1 LALINDILDL
11 SKVESGTM
19 TLELNNMPFTEMRHH
34 LDRVFRH
41 VAEGKNLNFEIEIEP
56 NLPEEIYTDG
66 KRLEQVL
73 RNLLSNAFKFTERGQ
88 VSLKVGPANSGWT
101 LDHPVLSQ
109 ADSVIA
115 FTVSD
120 SGIGI
125 PREKQK
131 IIFEAFQQ
139 AESGT
144 SRKYGGTG
152 LGLSISR
159 ELAKLL
165 GGQLSLA
172 TSLPGRGSTFVLYLP
187 RTFVPLVPG
196 EGKVEKTEE
205 PTPFLFSMPY
215 RLATRF
221 TPDTTEPKTDVIED
235 DRNNLHPGDPI
246 LLVVEDEP
254 AFARILVDAARQTGF
269 KAVAALGGD
278 AALRLAHEIKPSA
291 VTLDMRLPDM
301 DGWKVLARFK
311 NDTQTRHI
319 PVQIISADEDR
330 IRGLKEGAMAFLAK
344 PVTREEMTRAME
356 NLHQFVQRPVRNLL
370 LLASD
375 TGLRKALKD
384 LLEGND
390 VEITVAKTGLEALD
404 SSQKNIYD
412 CMVMVPDKESL
423 VVLKA

>member
-187 RTFVPLVPG
+187 TSFVPQAAASAP
-196 EGKVEKTEE
+196 EK
-205 PTPFLFSMPY
+205 PVLFSGAKPY
-215 RLATRF
+215 RL
-221 TPDTTEPKTDVIED
+221 
-235 DRNNLHPGDPI
+235 
-246 LLVVEDEP
+246 
-254 AFARILVDAARQTGF
+254 
-269 KAVAALGGD
+269 
-278 AALRLAHEIKPSA
+278 
-291 VTLDMRLPDM
+291 
-301 DGWKVLARFK
+301 
-311 NDTQTRHI
+311 
-319 PVQIISADEDR
+319 
-330 IRGLKEGAMAFLAK
+330 
-344 PVTREEMTRAME
+344 
-356 NLHQFVQRPVRNLL
+356 
-370 LLASD
+370 
-375 TGLRKALKD
+375 
-384 LLEGND
+384 
-390 VEITVAKTGLEALD
+390 
-404 SSQKNIYD
+404 
-412 CMVMVPDKESL
+412 
-423 VVLKA
+423 